1 MYYTYIL
8 QSLVDKNFYTG
19 YTSDLKSRFKKHND
33 GKVIST
39 KYRRP
44 FVLIYYEACLRQEDA
59 IKLSNFYGYSIKS
72 ERLH

>member
-19 YTSDLKSRFKKHND
+19 YTLDLKLRFKKHND

-39 KYRRP
+39 KYRRL
-44 FVLIYYEACLRQEDA
+44 FVFIYYEACLRQEDA
-59 IKLSNFYGYSIKS
+59 IKLNNFYGYSIKS